1 MSDLSHLLAPRPYP
15 EALALIR
22 ESFARQPDGQTC
34 GAAAV
39 RHGLLLGGLLAPV
52 NLLESLLEIRDNEGT
67 DEPILLEG
75 LRRLGFDG
83 EAPPERIATQATQN
97 RPGQEAPAA

>member
-1 MSDLSHLLAPRPYP
+1 MSDLSHLLAPRTYP

-75 LRRLGFDG
+75 LRRLGFD
-83 EAPPERIATQATQN
+83 AD
-97 RPGQEAPAA
+97 PAVKKPKNQRHRRLP